1 MKCPDGSCDC
11 RYIERKQIA
20 DQLAAKKKKAEQK
33 ELMAKKLGGSHL
45 GDGSGELSLDG
56 LLSGMGDSVAE
67 NLVTEIG
74 QLLDNAMKGN
84 TQGGVKVIDL
94 RNKGEKKEE
103 EESVEEASEEK
114 TKPAPVEA
122 KASEGWDL
130 VHQKHTPPS
139 DPELRQL
146 ISERNKLWRQ
156 IHEAKK
162 SVKKYSSQLHDT
174 TTFLENEKKDVFQNS
189 KVTEKLEM
197 QKKTIERALARS
209 RDIVA
214 LFEDESKN
222 VAHQIVAAQSRLRN
236 SNAQMEEKVWLKRL
250 EQIEG
255 MASFDE
261 DVFALLLDMAT
272 DYRKLTNEWLGNVE
286 EYFRVASKVVGD
298 KVSKEKMKDLERFM
312 KTFEHFLPSK
322 EEVLIHLADTAEL
335 PDGNPELV
343 KDDLRNAAKFRD
355 VVKDEIRENFQ
366 DILKEVSEELD
377 IPEGDVDKDEAM
389 AAMSKT
395 LDQLMNKLSGA
406 GEKLEHVQK
415 TVDNLKKLSD
425 NKEATDDLVSLKR
438 DNKKSVKKDLSRM
451 KEPAEDYE
459 EEDDLEDFADEVI
472 EQTVNVLGKAEE
484 EVAQLEK
491 EVKEMAVSK
500 DDMVRVSV
508 TNMSPGVEPDEDTEK
523 VVRKLEDTIKD
534 KLSKLGLDTGGRP
547 IEVKLITTQIPEG
560 LAEEGEGAPNDAQ
573 VNFNFFVQ
581 LCLNWFVC
589 AGSGYVLQHDDW
601 KHSGLRGYQQSEKV

>member
-1 MKCPDGSCDC
+1 M
-11 RYIERKQIA
+11 ERKQIA
-20 DQLAAKKKKAEQK
+20 DQLAAKKKKAEQA
-33 ELMAKKLGGSHL
+33 EMMAKKLGGSHL

-84 TQGGVKVIDL
+84 SPGGVKVIDL

-103 EESVEEASEEK
+103 AESVGEDSEKK
-114 TKPAPVEA
+114 TKPVPVEA

-139 DPELRQL
+139 DPELRDL
-146 ISERNKLWRQ
+146 IAQRNQLWRQ

-162 SVKKYSSQLHDT
+162 SVKKYTSQLHDT
-174 TTFLENEKKDVFQNS
+174 STFLENEKKDVFQNS

-197 QKKTIERALARS
+197 QKKTIEKALSRS
-209 RDIVA
+209 RDTVA
-214 LFEDESKN
+214 LLEEESKDI
-222 VAHQIVAAQSRLRN
+222 AHKIVAAQSRLRN
-236 SNAQMEEKVWLKRL
+236 SNTQMEEKVWLNRL
-250 EQIEG
+250 QRIEG
-255 MASFDE
+255 MANFDE

-312 KTFEHFLPSK
+312 KTFEQFLPSK

-389 AAMSKT
+389 AAMSQT

-438 DNKKSVKKDLSRM
+438 DNKQSVKKDLSRM
-451 KEPAEDYE
+451 EEPEEDDE
-459 EEDDLEDFADEVI
+459 EEDDLDDFADEVI
-472 EQTVNVLGKAEE
+472 EQAVNVLGKAEE

-500 DDMVRVSV
+500 DDMVKVSV

-573 VNFNFFVQ
+573 VNFLDDFFVQ
-581 LCLNWFVC
+581 FC
-589 AGSGYVLQHDDW
+589 
-601 KHSGLRGYQQSEKV
+601 

>member
-1 MKCPDGSCDC
+1 M
-11 RYIERKQIA
+11 ERKQIA
-20 DQLAAKKKKAEQK
+20 DQLAAKKKKAEQA
-33 ELMAKKLGGSHL
+33 EMMAKKLGGSHL

-84 TQGGVKVIDL
+84 SPGGVKVIDL

-103 EESVEEASEEK
+103 AESVGKDSEKK
-114 TKPAPVEA
+114 TKPVPVEA

-139 DPELRQL
+139 DPELRDL
-146 ISERNKLWRQ
+146 IAQRNQLWRQ

-162 SVKKYSSQLHDT
+162 SVKKYTSQLHDT
-174 TTFLENEKKDVFQNS
+174 STFLENEKKDVFQNS

-197 QKKTIERALARS
+197 QKKTIEKALSRS
-209 RDIVA
+209 RDTVA
-214 LFEDESKN
+214 LLEEESKDI
-222 VAHQIVAAQSRLRN
+222 AHKIVAAQSRLRN
-236 SNAQMEEKVWLKRL
+236 SNTQMEEKVWLNRL
-250 EQIEG
+250 QRIEG
-255 MASFDE
+255 MANFDE

-312 KTFEHFLPSK
+312 KTFEQFLPSK

-389 AAMSKT
+389 AAMSQT

-438 DNKKSVKKDLSRM
+438 DNKQSVKKDLSRM
-451 KEPAEDYE
+451 EEPEEDDE
-459 EEDDLEDFADEVI
+459 EEDDLDDFADEVI
-472 EQTVNVLGKAEE
+472 EQAVNVLGKAEE

-500 DDMVRVSV
+500 DDMVKVSV

-573 VNFNFFVQ
+573 VNFLDDFFVQ
-581 LCLNWFVC
+581 FC
-589 AGSGYVLQHDDW
+589 
-601 KHSGLRGYQQSEKV
+601 

>member
-1 MKCPDGSCDC
+1 MKCPKFHGSCYC
-11 RYIERKQIA
+11 RYVERKQIA
-20 DQLAAKKKKAEQK
+20 DQLAAKKKKAEQA
-33 ELMAKKLGGSHL
+33 EMMAKKLGGSHL
-45 GDGSGELSLDG
+45 GDSSGELSLDG

-84 TQGGVKVIDL
+84 SPGGVKVIDL

-103 EESVEEASEEK
+103 GESVEEDSEKK

-139 DPELRQL
+139 DPELRDL
-146 ISERNKLWRQ
+146 IAQRNQLWRQ

-162 SVKKYSSQLHDT
+162 SVKKYTSQLHDT
-174 TTFLENEKKDVFQNS
+174 STFLENEKKDVFQNS

-197 QKKTIERALARS
+197 QKKTIEKALSRS
-209 RDIVA
+209 RNTVA
-214 LFEDESKN
+214 LLEEESKDI
-222 VAHQIVAAQSRLRN
+222 AHKIVAAQSRLRN
-236 SNAQMEEKVWLKRL
+236 SNTQMEEKVWLNRL
-250 EQIEG
+250 QRIEG
-255 MASFDE
+255 MANFDEQIE

-272 DYRKLTNEWLGNVE
+272 DYRKLTNEWLGNIE

-312 KTFEHFLPSK
+312 KTFEQFLPSK

-389 AAMSKT
+389 AAMSQT

-438 DNKKSVKKDLSRM
+438 DNKQSVKKDLSRM
-451 KEPAEDYE
+451 EEPEEDDE
-459 EEDDLEDFADEVI
+459 EEDDLDDFADEVI
-472 EQTVNVLGKAEE
+472 EQAVNVLGKAEE

-500 DDMVRVSV
+500 DDMVKVSV

-573 VNFNFFVQ
+573 VNFLNDFFVQ
-581 LCLNWFVC
+581 FC
-589 AGSGYVLQHDDW
+589 
-601 KHSGLRGYQQSEKV
+601 